1 MDEKDLEKGCFN
13 PNWLEFEPVKKHK
26 DLATLLGELEEIKQN
41 IEVVEA
47 KRLRLANLM
56 KFYSGDLLGQN

>member
-1 MDEKDLEKGCFN
+1 MNEKDLEKGCFN
-13 PNWLEFEPVKKHK
+13 PNWLEFEPVQKRK

-41 IEVVEA
+41 IEVVEE
-47 KRLRLANLM
+47 KRLRLANLV